1 MKIFNSTAI
10 RQIDAYTIEKN
21 HIKSIELMEVAA
33 RSVFEYIIQ
42 HYDIEKK
49 IIIFAGQGNNGGD
62 ALALARLLHIAGFS
76 IKVITVFLS
85 DNLSD
90 DCETNYKA
98 LLNKNIPIYHY
109 SRYLELNIKE
119 DYLIIDGI
127 FGTGLNKPITGKL
140 ADMIVYI
147 NSRNCEIIAID
158 IPSGLPSDGV
168 TETNPIAIKAT
179 ITISFQFPKI
189 SFFFAEYESFIG
201 KWILTNIGLDK
212 EYIANKETNFYTITK
227 ERIQKILRKRSV
239 FSHKGTFGH
248 CLLMNGSYGKMGA
261 GILSAKACLRSGVGL
276 LTTHIPVC
284 GNTVM
289 QIAVPEA
296 MTYTDMQELTLTSV
310 HDNINDFDAVG
321 CGCGIGTAIHT
332 QKMIHN
338 LLLSTNTPCVLDAD
352 ALNCIAL
359 NNWKHL
365 LPKNTIIT
373 PHPKEF
379 DRLVGESKHNGE
391 RLQKAIL
398 LSKQLTIVIILKGA
412 YTRVVLPNG
421 KVYFNTTGN
430 PGMATA
436 GSGDVLT
443 GIIAGLRAQK
453 YDAIEASLLGVYLHG
468 LAGDYAKEKYSEKSL
483 VATDIIENI
492 SEAYKYIL

>member
-1 MKIFNSTAI
+1 
-10 RQIDAYTIEKN
+10 
-21 HIKSIELMEVAA
+21 
-33 RSVFEYIIQ
+33 
-42 HYDIEKK
+42 
-49 IIIFAGQGNNGGD
+49 
-62 ALALARLLHIAGFS
+62 
-76 IKVITVFLS
+76 
-85 DNLSD
+85 
-90 DCETNYKA
+90 
-98 LLNKNIPIYHY
+98 
-109 SRYLELNIKE
+109 
-119 DYLIIDGI
+119 
-127 FGTGLNKPITGKL
+127 
-140 ADMIVYI
+140 
-147 NSRNCEIIAID
+147 
-158 IPSGLPSDGV
+158 
-168 TETNPIAIKAT
+168 
-179 ITISFQFPKI
+179 
-189 SFFFAEYESFIG
+189 
-201 KWILTNIGLDK
+201 
-212 EYIANKETNFYTITK
+212 
-227 ERIQKILRKRSV
+227 
-239 FSHKGTFGH
+239 
-248 CLLMNGSYGKMGA
+248 
-261 GILSAKACLRSGVGL
+261 
-276 LTTHIPVC
+276 
-284 GNTVM
+284 
-289 QIAVPEA
+289 
-296 MTYTDMQELTLTSV
+296 
-310 HDNINDFDAVG
+310 
-321 CGCGIGTAIHT
+321 
-332 QKMIHN
+332 MIHN
-338 LLLSTNTPCVLDAD
+338 LLLSTNTPFVLDAD

-492 SEAYKYIL
+492 SEA